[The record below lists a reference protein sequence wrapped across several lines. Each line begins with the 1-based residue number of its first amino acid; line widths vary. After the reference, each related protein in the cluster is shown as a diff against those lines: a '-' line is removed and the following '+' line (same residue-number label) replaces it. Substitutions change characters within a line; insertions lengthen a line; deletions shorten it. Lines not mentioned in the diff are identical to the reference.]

1 VSHAMVI
8 VCTEHR
14 AFFALPLR
22 ARPLPRGDIRSG
34 QLEHD
39 QVEGGPPACAKGGGR
54 GEKSSRTS
62 RSLMPAVRF
71 QDLQPCLM
79 VVELSVGA

>member
-1 VSHAMVI
+1 MRVHAMVI

-14 AFFALPLR
+14 AFFTLPLR

-62 RSLMPAVRF
+62 RSLMPLLCVFGGMGVVR
-71 QDLQPCLM
+71 
-79 VVELSVGA
+79 SWSN